1 MKLLDIK
8 LDTELQ
14 SRVTIS
20 DEAVNDYS
28 EALRE
33 GAKFP
38 AVTVFHDGSSYFL
51 ADGWHRYY
59 AHKKAGLAI
68 IEANVI
74 EGTFRDAK
82 RFSLG
87 ANDTNGIRK
96 TNADKRKAVMSMLD
110 DMEWAEW
117 SDTAIAKE
125 CKVSS
130 MTVGR
135 IRKELG
141 ISPEEVKFVRND
153 KEQVM
158 RKPDNQVKTKVDTK
172 LEYEFDE
179 KEEKIHE
186 MATEIQSIAEEN
198 EVLKARVAVAAM
210 DATDDEKQAAQTLIA
225 DLQATVKAQDAEI
238 RALKS
243 SRDSYQNKCAEM
255 MKQLAW
261 YKKQHNKQAA

>member
-1 MKLLDIK
+1 MKLSDIK

-14 SRVTIS
+14 SRVSIS
-20 DEAVNDYS
+20 DEAVDDYS

-38 AVTVFHDGSSYFL
+38 PVTVFHDGSSYFL

-68 IEANVI
+68 IEATVI
-74 EGTFRDAK
+74 NGTFRDAK
-82 RFSLG
+82 RYSFG
-87 ANDTNGIRK
+87 ANDTNGLRK

-110 DMEWAEW
+110 DMEWADW
-117 SDTAIAKE
+117 NDSAIAKE

-141 ISPEEVKFVRND
+141 IALDEVKYKRND
-153 KEQVM
+153 KEFM
-158 RKPDNQVKTKVDTK
+158 MKKPDNQVRDKVETK

-179 KEEKIHE
+179 HEEKIHE

-198 EVLKARVAVAAM
+198 EILKARVAVAAM
-210 DATDDEKQAAQTLIA
+210 DATDDEKQAAQALIA
-225 DLQATVKAQDAEI
+225 ELQAKIKAQDAEI
-238 RALKS
+238 RAIRS
-243 SRDSYQNKCAEM
+243 SRDGFQNKCAEM
-255 MKQLAW
+255 MKQLSW
-261 YKKQHNKQAA
+261 YKKQQKQAA

>member
-1 MKLLDIK
+1 MKLTDITI
-8 LDTELQ
+8 DTALQ
-14 SRVTIS
+14 SRVEIN
-20 DEAVNDYS
+20 DEVVNDYS

-38 AVTVFHDGSSYFL
+38 AVTVYTDGSSYYL

-59 AHKKAGLAI
+59 AHKKAGLAL

-74 EGTFRDAK
+74 EGTYRDALK
-82 RFSLG
+82 YSFG
-87 ANDTNGIRK
+87 ANDTHGLRK
-96 TNADKRKAVMSMLD
+96 TNADKRKAVLSMLD

-117 SDTAIAKE
+117 SDAAIAKE
-125 CKVSS
+125 CKVSA

-135 IRKELG
+135 IRKEIG
-141 ISPEEVKFVRND
+141 AIVDDVKYERNG

-158 RKPDNQVKTKVDTK
+158 KKRDNQVKTKVEPK

-186 MATEIQSIAEEN
+186 LATEIQSIAEEN
-198 EVLKARVAVAAM
+198 EMLKAKVAVAAM
-210 DATDDEKQAAQTLIA
+210 DATDEDKQAAQALIA
-225 DLQATVKAQDAEI
+225 ELQATIKAQDAEI

-243 SRDSYQNKCAEM
+243 SRDGFQNKCAEM

-261 YKKQHNKQAA
+261 YKKQHKQAA

>member
-1 MKLLDIK
+1 MKLTDIK

-14 SRVTIS
+14 SRVTINE
-20 DEAVNDYS
+20 EAIHDYS

-68 IEANVI
+68 IEATVI
-74 EGTFRDAK
+74 EGTYRDAK

-96 TNADKRKAVMSMLD
+96 TNADKRKAVLSMLD
-110 DMEWAEW
+110 DIEWSEW
-117 SDTAIAKE
+117 SDIAIAKE
-125 CKVSS
+125 CKVAA

-141 ISPEEVKFVRND
+141 LVRDEVKYTRND

-158 RKPDNQVKTKVDTK
+158 KKPDNQVKTKVEPK

-186 MATEIQSIAEEN
+186 MATEMQSIAEEN

-210 DATDDEKQAAQTLIA
+210 DATDDEKQAAQTLITE
-225 DLQATVKAQDAEI
+225 LQATIKAQDAEI

-243 SRDSYQNKCAEM
+243 SRDGFQNKCAEM

-261 YKKQHNKQAA
+261 YKKQHKQAA